1 MLDKVPIAES
11 LESRQE
17 FFNSLEIAANHKPY
31 EIHLPHEKLPR
42 ENHGILLCEKEFGKI
57 YHVRDLFLIELLQ
70 VNNNGGINSP

>member
-42 ENHGILLCEKEFGKI
+42 KNHDVLLCEEEFGKI
-57 YHVRDLFLIELLQ
+57 YHVRDLLLIELLQ
-70 VNNNGGINSP
+70 VKNNGGINSA